1 MSTTEEKQE
10 KISLEMAASASK
22 GALVEKIVFAGIPI
36 LFSCVVYLMNA
47 LSNANNEII
56 QIKSKIAV
64 VVNSDN
70 KAIPPQGTTIDMAQ
84 IREALSDKIEKVE
97 RDAALARAAMTLD
110 REKSMAAIDKSRLEM
125 AADAAQAR
133 MQIRFDVQKMVD
145 ELDKRISHL
154 EKGK

>member
-1 MSTTEEKQE
+1 
-10 KISLEMAASASK
+10 
-22 GALVEKIVFAGIPI
+22 
-36 LFSCVVYLMNA
+36 
-47 LSNANNEII
+47 
-56 QIKSKIAV
+56 
-64 VVNSDN
+64 
-70 KAIPPQGTTIDMAQ
+70 
-84 IREALSDKIEKVE
+84 
-97 RDAALARAAMTLD
+97 MTLD

>member
-1 MSTTEEKQE
+1 
-10 KISLEMAASASK
+10 
-22 GALVEKIVFAGIPI
+22 
-36 LFSCVVYLMNA
+36 
-47 LSNANNEII
+47 
-56 QIKSKIAV
+56 
-64 VVNSDN
+64 
-70 KAIPPQGTTIDMAQ
+70 MAQ
-84 IREALSDKIEKVE
+84 IREALNDKIEKVE